1 MSAPVLVV
9 DSLTHAIGGTTVLDD
24 VSFSVEPG
32 TLVVLSGRSGS
43 GKTTLLHLLAGVSA
57 PRRGSI
63 TRLGSPVDG
72 RPDWAS
78 VSLTPQHSAVS
89 AGLTVRE
96 NVLLPAALRG
106 VRDDGGL
113 IEALALDAIADR
125 PATDTSLGE
134 QQRTAIAR
142 GLVLHPPLALLDE
155 PTSHQDDDNVARV
168 LAVLLAARDAG
179 TTLVVATHD
188 ERVTEVADQVV
199 HLADGRVVAGA

>member
-1 MSAPVLVV
+1 MSSPVLVV
-9 DSLTHAIGGTTVLDD
+9 ESLTHVVGGTTVLDD
-24 VSFSVEPG
+24 VSFAVEPG

-43 GKTTLLHLLAGVSA
+43 GKTTLLHLLAGVSSPA
-57 PRRGSI
+57 RGSI

-89 AGLTVRE
+89 GGLTVRE
-96 NVLLPAALRG
+96 NILLPAALRG
-106 VRDDGGL
+106 IDDDGGL
-113 IEALALDAIADR
+113 VDALALDAIADR

-142 GLVLHPPLALLDE
+142 GLVLRPPLALLDE

-168 LAVLLAARDAG
+168 LAVLLDARSAG

-188 ERVTEVADQVV
+188 ERVTDVADQVV
-199 HLADGRVVAGA
+199 RLADGRVLPG

>member
-9 DSLTHAIGGTTVLDD
+9 ESLTHVVGGTTVLDD
-24 VSFSVEPG
+24 VSFAVEPS

-43 GKTTLLHLLAGVSA
+43 GKTTLLHLLAGVSSA
-57 PRRGSI
+57 AGGSI

-89 AGLTVRE
+89 GGLTVRE
-96 NVLLPAALRG
+96 NILLPAALRG
-106 VRDDGGL
+106 VEDDGGL
-113 IEALALDAIADR
+113 VDALALDAIADR
-125 PATDTSLGE
+125 PATETSLGE

-142 GLVLHPPLALLDE
+142 GLVLRPPLALLDE

-168 LAVLLAARDAG
+168 LAVLLDARAAG

-188 ERVTEVADQVV
+188 ERVTEIADQVV
-199 HLADGRVVAGA
+199 RLADGRVVHD